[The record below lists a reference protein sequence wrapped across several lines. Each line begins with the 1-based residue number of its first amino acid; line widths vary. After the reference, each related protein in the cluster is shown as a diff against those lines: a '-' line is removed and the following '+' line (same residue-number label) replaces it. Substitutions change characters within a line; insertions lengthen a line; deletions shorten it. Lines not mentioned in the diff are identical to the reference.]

1 MKLVI
6 IGPGFNP
13 IPPVGWGA
21 VESLIW
27 DYYQNLIKHPD
38 ISVKIINETNLNDA
52 IKMCNNIEPDVVHI
66 MYDDYVIISPY
77 LNCKKILYS
86 SHYAYISHPDFKKK
100 YKYYYERIFL
110 EVIKHQ
116 SYITI
121 HSISPMLTK
130 IYRDNGF
137 RGEINTICNGAREDL
152 FQYSH
157 APAFPNKSIYLAKI
171 EFRKGQYK
179 YQTIPHVD
187 FAGNY
192 FDSPFDITNPNYLG
206 EWKKDTL
213 YKSLTEYGNLL
224 LLSSGEADP
233 LVVKEGLIAGLGI
246 VISECCV
253 ANLDLTKRFITVIP
267 NDQLENLE
275 YVSQKIRE
283 NREYSVANRA
293 EIREYALNH
302 FSWKSIIEKY
312 IKIIKQY

>member
-27 DYYQNLIKHPD
+27 DYYQNLIKYPD
-38 ISVKIINETNLNDA
+38 ISVEIINEKDLNLV
-52 IKMCNNIEPDVVHI
+52 IKTCNALEPDVVHI

-77 LNCKKILYS
+77 LACRKVIYS

-116 SYITI
+116 RYITI
-121 HSISPMLTK
+121 HSISPILTL

-137 RGEINTICNGAREDL
+137 RGKINTICNGAREDL
-152 FQYSH
+152 FQYSDT
-157 APAFPNKSIYLAKI
+157 PTRCNKSIYLAKV

-179 YQTIPHVD
+179 YQTIPD
-187 FAGNY
+187 IEFAGNY
-192 FDSPFDITNPNYLG
+192 FDSPFDVTSPNYLG
-206 EWKKDTL
+206 EWTKTIL
-213 YKSLTEYGNLL
+213 YKNLTEYGNLV

-233 LVVKEGLIAGLGI
+233 LVVKEGLIAGLGL

-253 ANLDLTKRFITVIP
+253 ANLDLTKQFITVIP
-267 NDQLENLE
+267 NNQLENLE
-275 YVSQKIRE
+275 YVSQKISE
-283 NREYSVANRA
+283 NREYSVAHRA

-312 IKIIKQY
+312 IKIIGQ

>member
-38 ISVKIINETNLNDA
+38 ISVEIINEMDLNVA
-52 IKMCNNIEPDVVHI
+52 IRMCNNSEPDIVHI

-77 LNCKKILYS
+77 LTCRKVIYS

-116 SYITI
+116 QYITI
-121 HSISPMLTK
+121 HSISPIITK

-137 RGEINTICNGAREDL
+137 RGRINTICNGARDDL
-152 FQYSH
+152 FLYSN
-157 APAFPNKSIYLAKI
+157 APLHPKKSIYLAKI

-179 YQTIPHVD
+179 YQTIPHID

-192 FDSPFDITNPNYLG
+192 FDSPFDVTSAKYLG
-206 EWKKDTL
+206 EWSKDTL
-213 YKSLTEYGNLL
+213 YKNLTEYGNLV

-233 LVVKEGLIAGLGI
+233 LVVKEGLIAGLGL

-253 ANLDLTKRFITVIP
+253 ANLDVTKKFITVIP

-283 NREYSVANRA
+283 NREYSVENRA
-293 EIREYALNH
+293 EIREYALEY
-302 FSWKSIIEKY
+302 FSWNSIVEKY

>member
-6 IGPGFNP
+6 VGPGFNP
-13 IPPVGWGA
+13 IPPLGWGA

-27 DYYQNLIKHPD
+27 DYYQNLIKYPD
-38 ISVKIINETNLNDA
+38 ISVEIINEKDLNLV
-52 IKMCNNIEPDVVHI
+52 IKTCNALEPDVVHI
-66 MYDDYVIISPY
+66 MYDDYVIVSPY
-77 LNCKKILYS
+77 LECRKVIYS

-116 SYITI
+116 RYITI
-121 HSISPMLTK
+121 HSISPVLTQ

-137 RGEINTICNGAREDL
+137 RGQINTICNGAREDL
-152 FQYSH
+152 FQYSP
-157 APAFPNKSIYLAKI
+157 APAFPNKSIYLAKV

-179 YQTIPHVD
+179 YQTIPD
-187 FAGNY
+187 IEFAGNY

-213 YKSLTEYGNLL
+213 YKSLTEYGNLV

-283 NREYSVANRA
+283 NREYSATHRA

-312 IKIIKQY
+312 IKIIGQ